1 MFFFFQTYVCFW
13 GLFQISIIDLFFDA
27 ILHENSEKKVENL
40 KNTITCKSAVTKSR
54 LDIIYSVYRTKKQ
67 VEFRKSDK

>member
-1 MFFFFQTYVCFW
+1 MYVF
-13 GLFQISIIDLFFDA
+13 GDYSKLQSSIYFSMRFYMKIVK
-27 ILHENSEKKVENL
+27 KKVENL